1 MRVLYVNHTGLI
13 SGGERSLLG
22 LLESLPLDVEPRLAS
37 PPGPLHEHAARIGTR
52 TAAIAGTA
60 GSLKLHPVH
69 TPGALAAMAATA
81 GGVLRV
87 AHSWQADVL
96 HANSIRAGMIAEPV
110 ARVLKRPLVVHVR
123 DCLPPSPLTKRLQAS
138 LALRAGAVI
147 AISNHV
153 ARAFDPDGVAPRLR
167 IIDNPFD
174 LAKLD
179 PARIDRAEARIR
191 VGVAEDDK
199 VLALVGQITPWKG
212 QEEAIRALARVRRE
226 HPTAILLLV
235 GEAKFVARATR
246 YDNRTYLRRLHEL
259 TARLGLGD
267 AVRFL
272 GEREDVPDIL
282 RACDVALLPSWDE
295 PFGRAAV
302 EAMAM
307 GAPLVA
313 TAVGG
318 PAEIVTDGVDGTLV
332 QPRDP
337 ATLAAAVDGLLGN
350 PHRRQ
355 ALGEAARKSVKQ
367 RFGGDRHA
375 TSVTELYREVL
386 WARRRRITNG
396 EATGDFDRL
405 RPLHSPPGGNSHMAA
420 PKP

>member
-1 MRVLYVNHTGLI
+1 VKVLYVNHTGLV

-22 LLESLPLDVEPRLAS
+22 LLESLPADVEPRLAG
-37 PPGPLHEHAARIGTR
+37 PPGPLHEHADRIGTP
-52 TAAIAGTA
+52 TASIVGTA
-60 GSLKLHPVH
+60 CSLKLHPVH
-69 TPGALAAMAATA
+69 TPVAVAAMAVAA
-81 GGVLRV
+81 GGVLRA

-96 HANSIRAGMIAEPV
+96 HANSIRAGMIADPV
-110 ARVLKRPLVVHVR
+110 ARALRRPLVVHVR
-123 DCLPPSPLTKRLQAS
+123 DCLPPSPVTRRLQAR

-147 AISNHV
+147 AISDHV
-153 ARAFDPDGVAPRLR
+153 ANAFDPRGVSHRLR

-179 PARIDRAEARIR
+179 PGRIDRVAARHRLGI
-191 VGVAEDDK
+191 ADDDK

-212 QEEAIRALARVRRE
+212 QEDAIRALARVRDE
-226 HPTAILLLV
+226 HPTAVLLLV

-246 YDNRTYLRRLHEL
+246 YDNRAYLCRLHEL

-272 GEREDVPDIL
+272 GEREDVPEIL

-307 GAPLVA
+307 GAPVVA
-313 TAVGG
+313 TSIGG
-318 PAEIVTDGVDGTLV
+318 PAEIITDGVDGTLV

-337 ATLAAAVDGLLGN
+337 ARLAIAVNRLLRD
-350 PHRRQ
+350 PQRRQ
-355 ALGEAARKSVKQ
+355 ALGRAARKSVKE
-367 RFGGDRHA
+367 RFGRDRHA
-375 TSVTELYREVL
+375 SSVTALYREL
-386 WARRRRITNG
+386 LSTDG
-396 EATGDFDRL
+396 EQKTSGYFEWRGS
-405 RPLHSPPGGNSHMAA
+405 LHFPPGSNSHMPA

>member
-1 MRVLYVNHTGLI
+1 MRVLYVNHTGLV
-13 SGGERSLLG
+13 SGSERSLLG
-22 LLESLPLDVEPRLAS
+22 LLESLPADVEPRLAC
-37 PPGPLHEHAARIGTR
+37 PAGPLHQHAARIGTQ
-52 TAAIAGTA
+52 TAPIAGTT

-69 TPGALAAMAATA
+69 TPVALAAMAVTA
-81 GGVLRV
+81 AGVLQAAR
-87 AHSWQADVL
+87 SWQADVL

-110 ARVLKRPLVVHVR
+110 ARAIKRPLVLHVR
-123 DCLPPSPLTKRLQAS
+123 DCLPPSPLTRRLQAS

-153 ARAFDPDGVAPRLR
+153 ARAFDPHGIASRLR

-179 PARIDRAEARIR
+179 PARLDRFTARNGLGITD
-191 VGVAEDDK
+191 DDK

-212 QEEAIRALARVRRE
+212 QEDAIRALARVREE

-246 YDNRTYLRRLHEL
+246 YDNRAYLHRLHEL
-259 TARLGLGD
+259 TARLGLGN

-272 GEREDVPDIL
+272 GEREDVPEIL

-307 GAPLVA
+307 GAPVVA

-318 PAEIVTDGVDGTLV
+318 PAEIITDGVDGTLV
-332 QPRDP
+332 LPRDP
-337 ATLAAAVDGLLGN
+337 GTLAVVVNGLLRD
-350 PHRRQ
+350 PQMRH
-355 ALGEAARKSVKQ
+355 ALGAAGRKSVQ
-367 RFGGDRHA
+367 ERFAGDCHA
-375 TSVTELYREVL
+375 TAVTALYREVL
-386 WARRRRITNG
+386 SADRRFR
-396 EATGDFDRL
+396 
-405 RPLHSPPGGNSHMAA
+405 AA
-420 PKP
+420 GSVAFPALE

>member
-1 MRVLYVNHTGLI
+1 MRVLYVNHTGLV
-13 SGGERSLLG
+13 SGAERSLLG
-22 LLESLPLDVEPRLAS
+22 LLESLPADVEPRLAG

-52 TAAIAGTA
+52 TTAIAGTA

-69 TPGALAAMAATA
+69 TPVALATMVVTA
-81 GGVLRV
+81 GGVLRT
-87 AHSWQADVL
+87 ARAWQADVL
-96 HANSIRAGMIAEPV
+96 HANSIRAGMIADPV
-110 ARVLKRPLVVHVR
+110 ARALKRPLVLHVR
-123 DCLPPSPLTKRLQAS
+123 DCLPPSPFTRRLQAS

-153 ARAFDPDGVAPRLR
+153 ARAFDPHGVAPRLR

-174 LAKLD
+174 LAKLN
-179 PARIDRAEARIR
+179 PTRIDRVAARNKLGIT
-191 VGVAEDDK
+191 DDEK

-212 QEEAIRALARVRRE
+212 QEEAIRAMAWVREE

-235 GEAKFVARATR
+235 GEAKFVGRATR

-259 TARLGLGD
+259 TGQLGLGE

-272 GEREDVPDIL
+272 GEREDVPEIL

-307 GAPLVA
+307 GAPVVA
-313 TAVGG
+313 SAVGG
-318 PAEIVTDGVDGTLV
+318 PAEIITDGVDGRLV

-337 ATLAAAVDGLLGN
+337 ATLAIAVDGLLRD
-350 PHRRQ
+350 PQQRQ
-355 ALGEAARKSVKQ
+355 ALGGAARKSVKE
-367 RFGGDRHA
+367 RFGRDRHA
-375 TSVTELYREVL
+375 TSVTALYHEIL
-386 WARRRRITNG
+386 SPAADA
-396 EATGDFDRL
+396 EKATR
-405 RPLHSPPGGNSHMAA
+405 
-420 PKP
+420 